1 MGFLKPIKSA
11 TEVTNGFITK
21 WLGWGWGWGWGGL
34 RVLDQHQY
42 TNMHTDSLTRSRNC
56 SLAPN
61 FQFTHMTSHQKE
73 LFQRKETLHSLMC
86 TGKFT

>member
-1 MGFLKPIKSA
+1 MLNWVGL
-11 TEVTNGFITK
+11 
-21 WLGWGWGWGWGGL
+21 GWGGL

-86 TGKFT
+86 TGKFTQTGATLTVFLSRVPGMKHP